1 MTTSTRRSA
10 RITRALRR
18 PVPRPPAATPPA
30 YATAQDWETSIAR
43 DGDEAL
49 WVYLQLYHPGDD
61 AVAAVLTLS
70 DVEAEHLRDALTDR
84 IREVRR

>member
-1 MTTSTRRSA
+1 MTTATRTARVPRVLRRGTRRP
-10 RITRALRR
+10 T
-18 PVPRPPAATPPA
+18 ATTHPA
-30 YATAQDWETSIAR
+30 YATAGDWETSTAR

-49 WVYLQLYHPGDD
+49 WVYLQLYHPGDE

-70 DVEAEHLRDALTDR
+70 DVEAGHLRDALTDS